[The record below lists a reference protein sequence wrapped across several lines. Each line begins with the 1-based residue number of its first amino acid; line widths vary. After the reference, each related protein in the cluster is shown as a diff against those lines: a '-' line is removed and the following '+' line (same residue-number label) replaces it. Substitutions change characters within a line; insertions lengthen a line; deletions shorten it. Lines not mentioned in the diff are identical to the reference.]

1 VGPERIEVANADES
15 VDPKHQELRTL
26 IGEALQEIGLDD
38 AERLADQVEAHY
50 ANVTP
55 PSVEVDIELPPTEM
69 VTVRPGGRGG
79 GVTTKPGNVV
89 LNLRK
94 LITAIAS
101 GALTIAGTAAVPW
114 MLVVGALVTW
124 DRLYSSAQL
133 EINEVQACV
142 AWSLWVSRD
151 AAGTL
156 AKVEVFDVVNR
167 ERENFGQQPLSVKE
181 VDYALQDLE
190 RMGCIQQSR
199 SDPDRWWL
207 REWVRVRY

>member
-1 VGPERIEVANADES
+1 MANSDES
-15 VDPKHQELRTL
+15 ADPKHQELRTL

-38 AERLADQVEAHY
+38 AERLADQVEAHF

-55 PSVEVDIELPPTEM
+55 PSVDVDIELPPLEM
-69 VTVRPGGRGG
+69 MTVRPGGRGG

-89 LNLRK
+89 LNWRK

-101 GALTIAGTAAVPW
+101 GALTIAGTAAMPW

-124 DRLYSSAQL
+124 DRVYSSAQL

-151 AAGTL
+151 AASTV
-156 AKVEVFDVVNR
+156 AKSEVFDVVNR
-167 ERENFGQQPLSVKE
+167 ERDNFGQQQLSVKE
-181 VDYALQDLE
+181 VDYALRDLE
-190 RMGCIQQSR
+190 RMGCIHQSR
-199 SDPDRWWL
+199 SDPDSWWL